1 MSWVLFMT
9 GIMAG
14 FVAVW
19 WLFESIK
26 RDTMKAEEPARETNV
41 QEPQEVKVVYS
52 MTAEEYNAGMDALM
66 KIFQ

>member
-1 MSWVLFMT
+1 MSLGLFMG

-14 FVAVW
+14 FVTVW
-19 WLFESIK
+19 LLFESIK
-26 RDTMKAEEPARETNV
+26 RDPMEAEEPAMETNV
-41 QEPQEVKVVYS
+41 QELQEFKVVYS

>member
-1 MSWVLFMT
+1 MSWGLLMG

-14 FVAVW
+14 FVTVW

-26 RDTMKAEEPARETNV
+26 RDTMEAEEPAMETNV
-41 QEPQEVKVVYS
+41 QEVKAVYS

>member
-1 MSWVLFMT
+1 MSLGLFMG

-14 FVAVW
+14 FVTVW

-26 RDTMKAEEPARETNV
+26 RDTMEAEEPAMETNV
-41 QEPQEVKVVYS
+41 QELQEVKAVYS